1 MADKRFRQLCF
12 NELTLQPECIDE
24 TEMYKRVHE
33 YAKVLQSAQEQIG
46 TKLVRYETD
55 LSNIRLSKD
64 TSLKDFC
71 TKYRRD
77 ASLIAILYTHTM
89 PQVDPED
96 ASVNK
101 AFQGTKVSI
110 AIDGN
115 ECPSLGLSASY
126 AYGVPSIGFASS
138 QYWNN
143 VMHDIHI
150 TSKDNSI
157 NTIWPCLTTTEQ
169 FLQEEFKQWVQEH
182 RDIEIL
188 PTKLLFKD
196 KEVHLRDD
204 HGKDV
209 LEKHATLVCQ
219 NEYVEGVLCSLPF
232 KPHWRTYIY
241 NTTDDGIVDIVLFW
255 DDRGLSMRIKTTGR
269 NIQETTA
276 IAEILKEKY
285 SK

>member
-1 MADKRFRQLCF
+1 MADNRFRQLCF
-12 NELTLQPECIDE
+12 NELTLQPECADE

-33 YAKVLQSAQEQIG
+33 YAKVLQSAQEHIG

-55 LSNIRLSKD
+55 LSNIRLTKD
-64 TSLKDFC
+64 TSLRDFC

-77 ASLIAILYTHTM
+77 ASLIAILSTHTM

-96 ASVNK
+96 ASANK
-101 AFQGTKVSI
+101 AFQGTSI
-110 AIDGN
+110 SISIDGN
-115 ECPSLGLSASY
+115 ECPSLGLTASY
-126 AYGVPSIGFASS
+126 VYGVPSIGFASS

-143 VMHDIHI
+143 VMHNIRI
-150 TSKDNSI
+150 TSKGNS
-157 NTIWPCLTTTEQ
+157 TSAIWPCLTTAEQ
-169 FLQEEFKQWVQEH
+169 FLQDEFKEWVQEH
-182 RDIEIL
+182 KDIEIV
-188 PTKLLFKD
+188 PTKLSFKE
-196 KEVHLRDD
+196 KGVNLRDD

-209 LEKHATLVCQ
+209 LEKHATLICQ
-219 NEYVEGVLCSLPF
+219 NEFVEGVLCSLPF

-255 DDRGLSMRIKTTGR
+255 DDRGLSMRVKTTGR

-276 IAEILKEKY
+276 IAAILKEKY